1 MNYYNENKNCGAI
14 IIIIILTHAMIDDAK
29 GHFK

>member
-1 MNYYNENKNCGAI
+1 MNYYNENKNCGA